1 MTKDILKNGDICWFD
16 SNGNSIVIAENGG
29 VYFVD
34 KNDKARYLTDDIRKI
49 YDEKSETY
57 SINGMDIDEYIKSLN
72 KPAEAGSPRGQSHP
86 EVKNDGL
93 EVYKAPQGAGETSEI
108 STKNISVKSETSE
121 TVTEVPARVIYQTI
135 YNGNSD
141 GKITE
146 ETEKTEVSKI
156 EKSEKAETE
165 QQELSEVT
173 TVPEKYKAEEFQSS
187 SSVHSQAAVTTVSQ
201 EKILYFTD
209 NSAAENSEINIAES
223 AETTAVTENTAEN
236 VSASNNAQA
245 FLLLAGVFGAA
256 VAAAVLMKKIK
267 KKNISEDTDLSELSA
282 RERDEIRLNKQKRKK
297 PKKQKIR
304 KKRVVP
310 KTMQKT
316 LPYKRVCDNYIFKVE
331 ENRYSKTYRF
341 EDINYSIA
349 KQEEQEGIFLG
360 YCSVLNSFD
369 TSADIQVTVHNNRVN
384 KEKFNEMV
392 LLKHKGDGFDKYVD
406 SYNNMLVEKME
417 QGQNGIIRNKY
428 LTVTV
433 QAAYLEAAKSK
444 FATIDL
450 ELTNAFKKIGSAITP
465 MTSNERVELLKDI
478 FRNVDEKF
486 SPLTQSDFNRQAERA
501 YCCPDYFEFKK
512 DYFMWN
518 DKYARTMFIKDMPA
532 SLKDCLLT
540 DIANTNLDV
549 MTTVN
554 ITPVA
559 PAKALKIV
567 NHQLT
572 SMRAN
577 KLQAEKK
584 AIQSGYTSDVIN
596 EELKYSLVEAEE
608 LLDDL
613 RSKNQKMFMTNIV
626 IMVTANDFDE
636 LENNTEAIEAV
647 VRKHIC
653 SVSTLKFQQEKG
665 LQSVLPI
672 GNCTLEIRRTLT
684 TESTAVFLPFSSKE
698 ISQEN
703 GMYYGL
709 NALSNNLIIFNR
721 LMLKNPNGFIL
732 GSPGSGK
739 SFSAKREMVNV
750 FLATGDDIII
760 IDPEREYSPLVKA
773 LCGEIINVSPASTN
787 YINPLDMSQ
796 NYSDDEN
803 PLVMKSDFI
812 LSFFECLVGKQGLTA
827 KERGIIDRCLTI
839 TYAEYMQDFNAEKIP
854 TLIDFYE
861 VLKSQPEKEAKGLA
875 LSFELYIKGNL
886 NVFAHK
892 TNVNTTNRVVCYDI
906 KDLGKQLKTL
916 GMLIVLDYVWNR
928 ITENRAKGKRTWIY
942 MDEVYLL
949 FANEYS
955 ANFLFEL
962 YKRARKWGG
971 VPTGITQ
978 NVEDLLKSETARS
991 MLSNTDFV
999 MMLNQATSDRV
1010 QLARLLNISDN
1021 LLAYVTNSDSGQGLI
1036 CCGGSVIP
1044 FRDKF
1049 PHNELYDL
1057 MTTRL
1062 SEIKI
1067 SDDEVKNE

>member
-16 SNGNSIVIAENGG
+16 SDGNSIVIAENGG

-34 KNDKARYLTDDIRKI
+34 KNDKAHYLTDDIRKI
-49 YDEKSETY
+49 YDEKNEAY
-57 SINGMDIDEYIKSLN
+57 SINGMDIDEYIKSLD
-72 KPAEAGSPRGQSHP
+72 KPIEMTSVWTTTAKITEPAVTSKPVQ
-86 EVKNDGL
+86 
-93 EVYKAPQGAGETSEI
+93 ETSTE
-108 STKNISVKSETSE
+108 
-121 TVTEVPARVIYQTI
+121 VTEVPARVIYQTI
-135 YNGNSD
+135 YNAP
-141 GKITE
+141 
-146 ETEKTEVSKI
+146 ETEKTEVSKS
-156 EKSEKAETE
+156 EKSEKTETE
-165 QQELSEVT
+165 QQELPEVT

-187 SSVHSQAAVTTVSQ
+187 SEVHSQTAVTAVPQ
-201 EKILYFTD
+201 EKILYFTE
-209 NSAAENSEINIAES
+209 NEAAENNNISAENSEINIAES
-223 AETTAVTENTAEN
+223 TEITAVAVTENTAEN
-236 VSASNNAQA
+236 VSEANNIQA

-256 VAAAVLMKKIK
+256 VAAAVLMKKFK
-267 KKNISEDTDLSELSA
+267 KKNISEDADLSELSA

-341 EDINYSIA
+341 DDINYSIA

-406 SYNNMLVEKME
+406 SYNDMLVEKME

-450 ELTNAFKKIGSAITP
+450 ELTNAFKKIGSAISP
-465 MTSNERVELLKDI
+465 LTSNERIEILKDI

-512 DYFMWN
+512 DYFM
-518 DKYARTMFIKDMPA
+518 
-532 SLKDCLLT
+532 T

-554 ITPVA
+554 ITPVD

-626 IMVTANDFDE
+626 IMVTGADYDE

-750 FLATGDDIII
+750 FLATDDDIII

-773 LCGEIINVSPASTN
+773 LMGEIINVSPASTN

-839 TYAEYMQDFNAEKIP
+839 TYAEYMQDFDAAKIP

-942 MDEVYLL
+942 LDEIYLL

-1062 SEIKI
+1062 EDLHSE
-1067 SDDEVKNE
+1067 

>member
-16 SNGNSIVIAENGG
+16 SDGNSIVIAENGG

-49 YDEKSETY
+49 YDEKSGNY
-57 SINGMDIDEYIKSLN
+57 SIDGMDIDKYIKSIN
-72 KPAEAGSPRGQSHP
+72 KPAETTAVWTTAAKITEPAVTSKPVR
-86 EVKNDGL
+86 
-93 EVYKAPQGAGETSEI
+93 ET
-108 STKNISVKSETSE
+108 KLETSE

-135 YNGNSD
+135 YNAP
-141 GKITE
+141 E
-146 ETEKTEVSKI
+146 AEKTEVSKI
-156 EKSEKAETE
+156 EKSEKEETE
-165 QQELSEVT
+165 QQEFSENELVT
-173 TVPEKYKAEEFQSS
+173 TVPEKYEAEEFQSS
-187 SSVHSQAAVTTVSQ
+187 SEIHSQAAVTTAPQ
-201 EKILYFTD
+201 EKILIL
-209 NSAAENSEINIAES
+209 SENTVSESTVDITES
-223 AETTAVTENTAEN
+223 TETTAVAVAENTAEN
-236 VSASNNAQA
+236 VSTANNIQA

-256 VAAAVLMKKIK
+256 VAAAVLMKKFK
-267 KKNISEDTDLSELSA
+267 KKNISEDADLSKLSA

-297 PKKQKIR
+297 PKKQKVR

-392 LLKHKGDGFDKYVD
+392 LLKHKGDDFDKYVD
-406 SYNNMLVEKME
+406 SYNDMLVEKME

-554 ITPVA
+554 ITPVD

-626 IMVTANDFDE
+626 IMVTGADYDE

-750 FLATGDDIII
+750 FLATDDDIII

-773 LCGEIINVSPASTN
+773 LMGEIINVSPASTN

-839 TYAEYMQDFNAEKIP
+839 TYAEYMQDFDAAKIP

-1062 SEIKI
+1062 EDLHSE
-1067 SDDEVKNE
+1067 

>member
-1 MTKDILKNGDICWFD
+1 M
-16 SNGNSIVIAENGG
+16 S
-29 VYFVD
+29 
-34 KNDKARYLTDDIRKI
+34 
-49 YDEKSETY
+49 
-57 SINGMDIDEYIKSLN
+57 
-72 KPAEAGSPRGQSHP
+72 
-86 EVKNDGL
+86 
-93 EVYKAPQGAGETSEI
+93 
-108 STKNISVKSETSE
+108 
-121 TVTEVPARVIYQTI
+121 
-135 YNGNSD
+135 
-141 GKITE
+141 
-146 ETEKTEVSKI
+146 
-156 EKSEKAETE
+156 
-165 QQELSEVT
+165 
-173 TVPEKYKAEEFQSS
+173 
-187 SSVHSQAAVTTVSQ
+187 
-201 EKILYFTD
+201 
-209 NSAAENSEINIAES
+209 
-223 AETTAVTENTAEN
+223 
-236 VSASNNAQA
+236 
-245 FLLLAGVFGAA
+245 
-256 VAAAVLMKKIK
+256 
-267 KKNISEDTDLSELSA
+267 
-282 RERDEIRLNKQKRKK
+282 
-297 PKKQKIR
+297 
-304 KKRVVP
+304 
-310 KTMQKT
+310 
-316 LPYKRVCDNYIFKVE
+316 
-331 ENRYSKTYRF
+331 
-341 EDINYSIA
+341 
-349 KQEEQEGIFLG
+349 
-360 YCSVLNSFD
+360 
-369 TSADIQVTVHNNRVN
+369 
-384 KEKFNEMV
+384 
-392 LLKHKGDGFDKYVD
+392 
-406 SYNNMLVEKME
+406 
-417 QGQNGIIRNKY
+417 
-428 LTVTV
+428 
-433 QAAYLEAAKSK
+433 
-444 FATIDL
+444 
-450 ELTNAFKKIGSAITP
+450 
-465 MTSNERVELLKDI
+465 
-478 FRNVDEKF
+478 
-486 SPLTQSDFNRQAERA
+486 
-501 YCCPDYFEFKK
+501 
-512 DYFMWN
+512 
-518 DKYARTMFIKDMPA
+518 
-532 SLKDCLLT
+532 
-540 DIANTNLDV
+540 
-549 MTTVN
+549 
-554 ITPVA
+554 
-559 PAKALKIV
+559 
-567 NHQLT
+567 
-572 SMRAN
+572 
-577 KLQAEKK
+577 
-584 AIQSGYTSDVIN
+584 
-596 EELKYSLVEAEE
+596 LKYSLVEAEE

-750 FLATGDDIII
+750 FLATDDDIII

-773 LCGEIINVSPASTN
+773 LMGEIINVSPASTN

-839 TYAEYMQDFNAEKIP
+839 TYAEYMQDFDAAKIP

-1057 MTTRL
+1057 MITRL
-1062 SEIKI
+1062 EDLHSE
-1067 SDDEVKNE
+1067 

>member
-1 MTKDILKNGDICWFD
+1 MTKDILKNGDIYWFD
-16 SNGNSIVIAENGG
+16 SDGNSIVIAENGG

-34 KNDKARYLTDDIRKI
+34 KNDKARYLTNDIRKI
-49 YDEKSETY
+49 YDEKSGNY
-57 SINGMDIDEYIKSLN
+57 SIDGMDIDEYIKFLN
-72 KPAEAGSPRGQSHP
+72 KP
-86 EVKNDGL
+86 V
-93 EVYKAPQGAGETSEI
+93 ETTAVWTTTAKITEPAVTSKPVRK
-108 STKNISVKSETSE
+108 TKSETPE

-135 YNGNSD
+135 YNAP
-141 GKITE
+141 E
-146 ETEKTEVSKI
+146 AEKTEVSKI
-156 EKSEKAETE
+156 EKSEKTETE
-165 QQELSEVT
+165 QQEFSESESVT

-187 SSVHSQAAVTTVSQ
+187 SSVHSQTAVTTVPQ

-209 NSAAENSEINIAES
+209 NSAAENSEVNVTES
-223 AETTAVTENTAEN
+223 IETTAVAVTENTAEN

-256 VAAAVLMKKIK
+256 IAAAVFMKKIK
-267 KKNISEDTDLSELSA
+267 KKNISENADLSELSA

-297 PKKQKIR
+297 PKKQNVR

-392 LLKHKGDGFDKYVD
+392 LLKHKGDDFDKYVD
-406 SYNNMLVEKME
+406 SYNDMLVEKME

-450 ELTNAFKKIGSAITP
+450 ELTNAFKKIGSAIAP
-465 MTSNERVELLKDI
+465 LTSNERIEILKDI

-540 DIANTNLDV
+540 DIANTNFDV

-554 ITPVA
+554 ITPVD

-584 AIQSGYTSDVIN
+584 AIQSGYTSDIIN

-750 FLATGDDIII
+750 FLATDDDIII

-773 LCGEIINVSPASTN
+773 LMGEIINVSPASTN

-839 TYAEYMQDFNAEKIP
+839 TYAEYMQDFDAEEIP

-1057 MTTRL
+1057 MTTKL
-1062 SEIKI
+1062 SEQKI
-1067 SDDEVKNE
+1067 PANEVKNE

>member
-1 MTKDILKNGDICWFD
+1 MTNDILKNSDICWFD
-16 SNGNSIVIAENGG
+16 SNGNSIVIAESGG

-34 KNDKARYLTDDIRKI
+34 KNDKAHYLTDDIRKI
-49 YDEKSETY
+49 YDERSDNY

-72 KPAEAGSPRGQSHP
+72 KPTEATAKQTSAATVQTTTAKITESAITS
-86 EVKNDGL
+86 K
-93 EVYKAPQGAGETSEI
+93 SEI
-108 STKNISVKSETSE
+108 ETGLETSE
-121 TVTEVPARVIYQTI
+121 TVTEVPARIIYQTI
-135 YNGNSD
+135 YNAP
-141 GKITE
+141 
-146 ETEKTEVSKI
+146 ETEKTEVSEI
-156 EKSEKAETE
+156 ERSEKEETE
-165 QQELSEVT
+165 QQELSENELVT
-173 TVPEKYKAEEFQSS
+173 TIPQEYETEDLSEAAPVLPQT
-187 SSVHSQAAVTTVSQ
+187 AVTDVPQ
-201 EKILYFTD
+201 EKILYFTENTLKED
-209 NSAAENSEINIAES
+209 PAEIAV
-223 AETTAVTENTAEN
+223 TTAASVIENASEN

-256 VAAAVLMKKIK
+256 VAAVVFMKKLK
-267 KKNISEDTDLSELSA
+267 KKNISGDKNLSELSA
-282 RERDEIRLNKQKRKK
+282 RERDEIRLDKQKRRK
-297 PKKQKIR
+297 PKKKKIR

-310 KTMQKT
+310 ITMQKT
-316 LPYKRVCDNYIFKVE
+316 LPYKRVCDDHIFKVDD
-331 ENRYSKTYRF
+331 NRYSKTYIF

-349 KQEEQEGIFLG
+349 KQEEQENIFLG

-369 TSADIQVTVHNNRVN
+369 TSADIQITVHNNRVN
-384 KEKFNEMV
+384 KEKFNDMV
-392 LLKHKGDGFDKYVD
+392 LLKHKGDGFDRYVD
-406 SYNNMLVEKME
+406 IYNDMLTEKME
-417 QGQNGIIRNKY
+417 QGQNGIIRSKY

-450 ELTNAFKKIGSAITP
+450 ELTNAFKKIGSSITP
-465 MTSNERVELLKDI
+465 MTSNERIGLLKDI
-478 FRNVDEKF
+478 FRSAQDKI
-486 SPLTQSDFNRQAERA
+486 PLFTQKDLNRQAERA

-512 DYFMWN
+512 DYFMWDN
-518 DKYARTMFIKDMPA
+518 KYARTMFIKDMPA
-532 SLKDCLLT
+532 SLKDSILT
-540 DIANTNLDV
+540 DISNSDLDIMV
-549 MTTVN
+549 TVN
-554 ITPVA
+554 VAPVD

-636 LENNTEAIEAV
+636 LENNTEAIEAI

-684 TESTAVFLPFSSKE
+684 TESTAVFLPFSAKE
-698 ISQEN
+698 ISQEH

-750 FLATGDDIII
+750 FLATDDDIII
-760 IDPEREYSPLVKA
+760 IDPEREYHGLVSA
-773 LCGEIINVSPASTN
+773 LDGEIIKVSPASKN

-803 PLVMKSDFI
+803 PLIMKSDFI

-839 TYAEYMQDFNAEKIP
+839 TYAEYMQDFDTAKIP

-875 LSFELYIKGNL
+875 LSFELYINGNL

-892 TNVNTTNRVVCYDI
+892 TNVNTTGRVVAYDI
-906 KDLGKQLKTL
+906 KDLGKQLKSI

-928 ITENRAKGKRTWIY
+928 ITVNRSQGKRTWIY
-942 MDEVYLL
+942 LDEIYCATRSVL
-949 FANEYS
+949 
-955 ANFLFEL
+955 
-962 YKRARKWGG
+962 KRYG
-971 VPTGITQ
+971 TI
-978 NVEDLLKSETARS
+978 
-991 MLSNTDFV
+991 
-999 MMLNQATSDRV
+999 
-1010 QLARLLNISDN
+1010 
-1021 LLAYVTNSDSGQGLI
+1021 
-1036 CCGGSVIP
+1036 
-1044 FRDKF
+1044 
-1049 PHNELYDL
+1049 
-1057 MTTRL
+1057 
-1062 SEIKI
+1062 
-1067 SDDEVKNE
+1067 

>member
-1 MTKDILKNGDICWFD
+1 MTKDNLKNADVYWFDADDNTLVIDENGAVYLVTNTGDISYVAD
-16 SNGNSIVIAENGG
+16 DISNIYDDE
-29 VYFVD
+29 
-34 KNDKARYLTDDIRKI
+34 TDDFII
-49 YDEKSETY
+49 D
-57 SINGMDIDEYIKSLN
+57 GMNITEYIKSVR
-72 KPAEAGSPRGQSHP
+72 KAAETTAAA
-86 EVKNDGL
+86 EK
-93 EVYKAPQGAGETSEI
+93 
-108 STKNISVKSETSE
+108 
-121 TVTEVPARVIYQTI
+121 VTEATTTSATTTTTQTTTTTAITTTATSTEAVTEIPARVIYQTV
-135 YNGNSD
+135 YQ
-141 GKITE
+141 TP
-146 ETEKTEVSKI
+146 ETAVIVSETEVSEI
-156 EKSEKAETE
+156 ETTTEKQEETV
-165 QQELSEVT
+165 EVT
-173 TVPEKYKAEEFQSS
+173 TVPEEQETEEF
-187 SSVHSQAAVTTVSQ
+187 SSVSTVSSEESVTETTQ
-201 EKILYFTD
+201 ERIL
-209 NSAAENSEINIAES
+209 NLSEIISSETELATTAPNT
-223 AETTAVTENTAEN
+223 ETTEVTGVVSEDTGNTT
-236 VSASNNAQA
+236 SNNVQA
-245 FLLLAGVFGAA
+245 FFLLAGVFGALIA
-256 VAAAVLMKKIK
+256 AAAVFTIKSK
-267 KKNISEDTDLSELSA
+267 KKMLSETDDLSELSA

-297 PKKQKIR
+297 PKKQRVK
-304 KKRVVP
+304 KKRIIP

-341 EDINYSIA
+341 EDVNYSIA

-369 TSADIQVTVHNNRVN
+369 TSADIQITIHNNRVN
-384 KEKFNEMV
+384 KKDFNDMV
-392 LLKHKGDGFDKYVD
+392 LLKHKGDSFDRYVD
-406 SYNNMLVEKME
+406 VYNDMLMEKME

-433 QAAYLEAAKSK
+433 QASYLDAAKSK
-444 FATIDL
+444 FTTIDL

-486 SPLTQSDFNRQAERA
+486 APLSQSDFNRQAERA
-501 YCCPDYFEFKK
+501 YCSPDYFEFKK

-554 ITPVA
+554 IAPVD

-613 RSKNQKMFMTNIV
+613 RSKNQKMFLANIV
-626 IMVTANDFDE
+626 IMVTANDYDE

-653 SVSTLKFQQEKG
+653 SISTLKFQQEKG

-698 ISQEN
+698 ISQEH

-739 SFSAKREMVNV
+739 SFSAKREMLNV
-750 FLATGDDIII
+750 FLATDDDIII
-760 IDPEREYSPLVKA
+760 IDPEREYPSLVTA
-773 LCGEIINVSPASTN
+773 LNGEIINVSPASTN

-796 NYSDDEN
+796 NYSDEEN

-839 TYAEYMQDFNAEKIP
+839 TYAEYMHDFDPEKIP
-854 TLIDFYE
+854 TLMEFYE
-861 VLKSQPEKEAKGLA
+861 NLKAQPEKEAKGLA

-886 NVFAHK
+886 NVFVHK
-892 TNVNTTNRVVCYDI
+892 TNVNTSNRVVAYDI

-942 MDEVYLL
+942 MDEIYLL

-1036 CCGGSVIP
+1036 CCGGSIIP

-1057 MTTRL
+1057 MTTKL
-1062 SEIKI
+1062 
-1067 SDDEVKNE
+1067 DEVKNE